1 MMSMDDYHN
10 ENIYWNFNSF
20 NNRVIKVVWFEII
33 HEFKMKILIE
43 IKFSVLLSKTI
54 WTYGEISTAKLV
66 NLYEIYEQNVGVTGL
81 W

>member
-43 IKFSVLLSKTI
+43 IKFSVLLSKPF